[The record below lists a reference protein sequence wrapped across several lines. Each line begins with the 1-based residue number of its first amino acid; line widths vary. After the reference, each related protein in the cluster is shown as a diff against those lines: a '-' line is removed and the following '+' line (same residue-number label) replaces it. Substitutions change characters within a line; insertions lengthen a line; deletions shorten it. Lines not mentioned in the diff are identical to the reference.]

1 MTKTIPSSQFRI
13 NFSGCILFLILLLG
27 LFSCTGGLEGKLVGT
42 WRGSDF
48 LFQKTEGPDLVATI
62 NGGLDQHLDSKL
74 ILNKDG
80 TYEMLVREYDNG
92 KGTWVLEDDRLI
104 TTGESGN
111 ELVYQLFK
119 VTDNELIIRHEVT
132 LDTPMGELVG
142 KITLSYSR

>member
-1 MTKTIPSSQFRI
+1 MNITNPSSQFRI

-27 LFSCTGGLEGKLVGT
+27 IFSCTGGLEGKLVGT

-62 NGGLDQHLDSKL
+62 NGGLDLHLDSKL
-74 ILNKDG
+74 ILNEDG

-119 VTDNELIIRHEVT
+119 VTDNELIIRHDVT